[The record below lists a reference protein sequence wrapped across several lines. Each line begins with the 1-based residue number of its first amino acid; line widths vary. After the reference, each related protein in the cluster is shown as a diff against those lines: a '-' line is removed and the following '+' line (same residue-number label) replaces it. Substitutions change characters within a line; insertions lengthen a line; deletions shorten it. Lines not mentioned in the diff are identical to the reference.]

1 MILLENQMK
10 KPNFFIVGQPKS
22 GTTALHQFL
31 GQHPQIF
38 MSSIKEPH
46 FFCQDFHRES
56 DRYYGKQRFF
66 DFRTEA
72 EYLEL
77 FAKADTEVIAGE
89 SSTNYLYSQ
98 VAAEKIYQFN
108 PEAKIII
115 ILREP
120 AKFLYSLHSH
130 YVKFTEENEANFE
143 QALSLELLRRE
154 GKFTASRVTSPSYLY
169 YSDRVKYYEQIKRY
183 YDLFERSQIKVVLFE
198 NFRANNQEVY
208 REILDFLGVDNS
220 FVPEYEAVNVNK
232 EIRFQALNNFVN
244 NPVLKNISKT
254 LISQEFNE
262 FVRDKIVERFLWHQ
276 SPKEVMPEEIKL
288 KLMER
293 YRTEVVKVSQLI
305 DTNLEAQW
313 GYERLKSDRGAVC

>member
-1 MILLENQMK
+1 M
-10 KPNFFIVGQPKS
+10 KPNLFIVGQPKS

-31 GQHPQIF
+31 GQHPQIY

-46 FFCQDFHRES
+46 FFCEDFHSES

-72 EYLEL
+72 EYLKL
-77 FAKADTEVIAGE
+77 FEQADREIIAGE

-98 VAAEKIYQFN
+98 VAAEKIHQFN
-108 PEAKIII
+108 PDAKIII
-115 ILREP
+115 LLREP

-130 YVKFTEENEANFE
+130 YVKFTEENEADFE
-143 QALSLELLRRE
+143 TALSLETLRRE
-154 GKFTASRVTSPSYLY
+154 GKFTSPRVTSPSYLY

-183 YDLFERSQIKVVLFE
+183 YERFERSQIKVVIFE
-198 NFRANNQEVY
+198 DFRANNQEVY
-208 REILDFLGVDNS
+208 QEILEFLEVDNS

-232 EIRFQALNNFVN
+232 EVRFQALNNLVN

-262 FVRDKIVERFLWHQ
+262 FIRDKIVERFLWHQ
-276 SPKEVMPEEIKL
+276 SPKEVMPAEIKT
-288 KLMER
+288 KLMEK
-293 YRTEVVKVSQLI
+293 YHSEVVRVSELTGM
-305 DTNLEAQW
+305 DLTAKW
-313 GYERLKSDRGAVC
+313 DYKRLKRDREAVC